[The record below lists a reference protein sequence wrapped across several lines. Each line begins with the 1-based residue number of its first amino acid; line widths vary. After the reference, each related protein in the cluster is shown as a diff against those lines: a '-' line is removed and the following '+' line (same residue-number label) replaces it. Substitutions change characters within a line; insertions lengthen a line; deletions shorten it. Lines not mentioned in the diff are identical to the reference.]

1 MPLQTIFEFLDQ
13 FMKMKFFW
21 SLQQKLDTVHEA
33 YLVPNA
39 IKRTA
44 RKYNVDPNHIHRW
57 KNALTGL
64 DEGDG
69 QHQLAL
75 LTSFKSQAKKSLHSG
90 KVRID
95 IAHYGA
101 IRHMFDTLRGAG

>member
-1 MPLQTIFEFLDQ
+1 MPKYTNFGFSDQ

-21 SLQQKLDTVHEA
+21 SLQQKLDTVHKA

-44 RKYNVDPNHIHRW
+44 RKYNVDPNQIRRW

-75 LTSFKSQAKKSLHSG
+75 LNSFKGRAKKNLHSG

-101 IRHMFDTLRGAG
+101 IRHMFVTLRSAG